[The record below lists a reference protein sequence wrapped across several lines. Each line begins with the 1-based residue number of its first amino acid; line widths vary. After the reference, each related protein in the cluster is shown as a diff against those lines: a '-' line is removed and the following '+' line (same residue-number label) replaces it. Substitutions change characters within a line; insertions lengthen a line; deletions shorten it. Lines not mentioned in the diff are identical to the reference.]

1 MQEIEN
7 SIWCICLDF
16 TPNLCH
22 AGKYCSNSLISG
34 VKRLPVLS
42 RAKEGKTQQLVPA
55 VNKVLFSLVHNGLA
69 DSMVLGDR

>member
-22 AGKYCSNSLISG
+22 TRKYCSNSLISG

-42 RAKEGKTQQLVPA
+42 RGKRREKSA
-55 VNKVLFSLVHNGLA
+55 VGPGCEHAALILS
-69 DSMVLGDR
+69 S